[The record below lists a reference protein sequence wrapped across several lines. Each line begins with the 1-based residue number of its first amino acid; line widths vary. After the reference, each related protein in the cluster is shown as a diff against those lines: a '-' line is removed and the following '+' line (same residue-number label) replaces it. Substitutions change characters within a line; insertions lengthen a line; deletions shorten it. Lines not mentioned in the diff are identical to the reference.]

1 MTSSLSLR
9 LSLSLS
15 AAILLLAL
23 VAGAISFSTAYGQA
37 HALQDDVLHEVAALL
52 DQGLMRPGPVRL
64 QDGNEETRII
74 VQPLAEAAPPAAGR
88 PAANADIDAGA
99 PLPLSP
105 TLSDGLQTIEAGGEA
120 FRLLIHRLP
129 DGRRIAIAQ
138 ETGLRDLIARDG
150 ALRTVMPLLGLIP
163 ILLLLVVRLVRR
175 MFRPIIRLA
184 AAIDRRSEQ
193 DQTPLDLAGLPMEIR
208 PFVVAI
214 NRLLERTAQAM
225 ADQRRFVADAA
236 HELRS
241 PLTALSLQAERLEA
255 EMPQAARDRLIPL
268 RRGIERSRVLI
279 GQLLTLARLRAETAP
294 YPAAPPPEAEPV
306 SALWIYRRVLEDLLP
321 LAERKEIDMGITG
334 GQDAILAAPAMD
346 LLTLVKNLVDN
357 AIRHTPPRGRIDL
370 SVQLDPVRP
379 QAVLQIDDNG
389 PGIAPDQRE
398 RVFAPFHRGTPGG
411 ETGAGLGLAIVR
423 AIAERNGA
431 SLSLDYADPATPR
444 GLRVRVRLPLA

>member
-1 MTSSLSLR
+1 MTKSLGLR

-23 VAGAISFSTAYGQA
+23 VAGAISFTTAYVQA

-64 QDGNEETRII
+64 QDSNEETRII
-74 VQPLAEAAPPAAGR
+74 VQPLTAAAPAPGTAQ
-88 PAANADIDAGA
+88 DIDAGA
-99 PLPLSP
+99 PLPLPP
-105 TLSDGLQTIEAGGEA
+105 TLPDGLHTIEAGGET

-138 ETGLRDLIARDG
+138 ETGLRDMIARDG
-150 ALRTVMPLLGLIP
+150 ALRTVAPLLGLIP

-175 MFRPIIRLA
+175 MFRPIARLA
-184 AAIDRRSEQ
+184 AAIDQRSEQ
-193 DQTPLDLAGLPMEIR
+193 DQTPLDLTGLPVEIR

-225 ADQRRFVADAA
+225 AEQRRFVADAA

-241 PLTALSLQAERLEA
+241 PLTALSLQAERLAEA
-255 EMPQAARDRLIPL
+255 EMPQTARDRLIPL
-268 RRGIERSRVLI
+268 RRGIERSRVLMD
-279 GQLLTLARLRAETAP
+279 QLLTLARLRAEPAP
-294 YPAAPPPEAEPV
+294 PCAAPPPEAEAV
-306 SALWIYRRVLEDLLP
+306 SALWVYRRVLEDLLP
-321 LAERKEIDMGITG
+321 LAERKEIDIGITG
-334 GQDAILAAPAMD
+334 GHDALLAAPAVD

-370 SVQLDPVRP
+370 SVTLDDPAR
-379 QAVLQIDDNG
+379 QAVLRIDDSG
-389 PGIAPDQRE
+389 PGIPPDQRE
-398 RVFAPFHRGTPGG
+398 RVFAPFHRGAPGG

-431 SLSLDYADPATPR
+431 SLSLDYADPSIPR
-444 GLRVRVRLPLA
+444 GLTVRVRLPLA